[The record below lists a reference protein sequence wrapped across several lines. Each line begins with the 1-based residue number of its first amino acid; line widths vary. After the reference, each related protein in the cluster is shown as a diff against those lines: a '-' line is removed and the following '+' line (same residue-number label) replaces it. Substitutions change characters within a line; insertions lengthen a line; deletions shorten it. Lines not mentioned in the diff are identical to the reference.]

1 MHPHWEC
8 LAAEPNFGIKWL
20 IELLHTQ
27 VHEGFSLLTY
37 AYCAHFGDLGNR
49 GQRGEMARQVLR
61 SLMEMT
67 GAWCLVPAGMGAE
80 E

>member
-37 AYCAHFGDLGNR
+37 AYCAHFGDWEIEAR
-49 GQRGEMARQVLR
+49 GVKWLARCY
-61 SLMEMT
+61 
-67 GAWCLVPAGMGAE
+67 AA
-80 E
+80 